1 VVFLVV
7 ELRICNSV
15 VLEPV
20 ICPTFYT
27 DGQIEALELFMYL
40 PQLSLYRVDKKRGHL
55 VLRLTT
61 NVHKIGTKFGTS
73 RICIILNIIY
83 LNQLWKIKWHHI
95 VNMTISNR

>member
-1 VVFLVV
+1 MRPLCRAASGPWVTWINKSEWCMV
-7 ELRICNSV
+7 
-15 VLEPV
+15 
-20 ICPTFYT
+20 YT